1 MQSRQNGDED
11 KPRGG
16 PLLASQL
23 HSLTAGKAGGKAGGK
38 SWAKIGGKSWGKS
51 RGIAME
57 GTQCPYKVDLRCADY
72 PM

>member
-38 SWAKIGGKSWGKS
+38 SRGKAGASPWKTHNARIKS
-51 RGIAME
+51 
-57 GTQCPYKVDLRCADY
+57 T
-72 PM
+72 